1 MMISYFLLEIFF
13 FFNFIIKYYKWWGDG
28 SVSIF
33 YFSLD
38 LTHFSVLTGQSIT
51 KYSSRQ
57 TQTSFNSL
65 ISKTLKT
72 K

>member
-1 MMISYFLLEIFF
+1 MFSPRKKTHFIYL
-13 FFNFIIKYYKWWGDG
+13 FIIRYYKGWGEG
-28 SVSIF
+28 SVPIF

-38 LTHFSVLTGQSIT
+38 LTDSLLTGQSIT

-57 TQTSFNSL
+57 AQTSFNSL

>member
-13 FFNFIIKYYKWWGDG
+13 FLNFIIKYYKGWRDG